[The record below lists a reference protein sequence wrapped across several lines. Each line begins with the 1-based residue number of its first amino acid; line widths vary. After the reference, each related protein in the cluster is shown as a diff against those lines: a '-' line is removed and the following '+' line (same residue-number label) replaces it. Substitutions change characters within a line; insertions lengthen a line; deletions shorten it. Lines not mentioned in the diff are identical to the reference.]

1 MPATFQF
8 YREQAKRCRDLAAA
22 AIKPMIR
29 EGLLEM
35 AADFDRF
42 ADELEARP
50 SPSGKAPS

>member
-1 MPATFQF
+1 MPATSQF
-8 YREQAKRCRDLAAA
+8 YRDQAKRCRDLAAA